1 MLGVRDNDSDEMS
14 LSNLIEK
21 FRTFM
26 KSLNLPIGLKDT
38 GMTMDDLEKNM
49 DMILEQTPTDP
60 AFYFGWYDLNKEQL
74 KDIFLCAYDGKL
86 LDMKSETWR

>member
-1 MLGVRDNDSDEMS
+1 VCIRDNDSDEKS

-21 FRTFM
+21 IRNFM

-38 GMTMDDLEKNM
+38 GVTMDGLEKNM
-49 DMILEQTPTDP
+49 DMILSQTPTDP
-60 AFYFGWYDLNKEQL
+60 EEQL

-86 LDMKSETWR
+86 LDMKSEMWR